1 MPEPCAAAWGPELL
15 FLGGVSEGVLPGS
28 VFGDESWRLR
38 LRVATGMLYGETDEQ
53 RQAALT
59 SADPCALPWIAE
71 SLDRL
76 EEIMADLTR

>member
-1 MPEPCAAAWGPELL
+1 
-15 FLGGVSEGVLPGS
+15 
-28 VFGDESWRLR
+28 
-38 LRVATGMLYGETDEQ
+38 VATRMLYGETDEQ
-53 RQAALT
+53 RAAALT